1 MFGKSSAV
9 DIDPRLTAAHREM
22 MDGPCNDL
30 FAASGLAGDQHRS
43 IRLGD
48 TFGSRHETLQGWAVH
63 NRGHTLQKLRVGIR
77 GQRFLGAEKRGEQL
91 FEVRNKVTLWMW
103 EKLSA

>member
-1 MFGKSSAV
+1 
-9 DIDPRLTAAHREM
+9 
-22 MDGPCNDL
+22 
-30 FAASGLAGDQHRS
+30 
-43 IRLGD
+43 
-48 TFGSRHETLQGWAVH
+48 VH